1 MTPRLWG
8 QNCKFFTTPLTR
20 NSQKRLEN
28 QTKYKKNDQKVWE
41 SCQNFNVS
49 NVGYYGELSE
59 SRSTHSR
66 LLSRVALA
74 WFLATPPN
82 GKLVRRLARK
92 ENGEPSGGLH
102 WERKGSLH
110 SPTFCVLPTKEPGLR
125 PQTFVFFCLNPVRHW
140 WNNWG
145 IFFEFYTVKPVA
157 TPAWNV

>member
-1 MTPRLWG
+1 MTRKSGSGW
-8 QNCKFFTTPLTR
+8 
-20 NSQKRLEN
+20 
-28 QTKYKKNDQKVWE
+28 
-41 SCQNFNVS
+41 NFNVS

-59 SRSTHSR
+59 SRSTH
-66 LLSRVALA
+66 LLVLSRVALA
-74 WFLATPPN
+74 WFLSTPSN

-110 SPTFCVLPTKEPGLR
+110 SPTFYVLPTKEPGLR

-145 IFFEFYTVKPVA
+145 IFFEFYTIKPVA
-157 TPAWNV
+157 TPPWNVQMATQKRLGDCSVYSELLRMGQRCQLGGTGLTA